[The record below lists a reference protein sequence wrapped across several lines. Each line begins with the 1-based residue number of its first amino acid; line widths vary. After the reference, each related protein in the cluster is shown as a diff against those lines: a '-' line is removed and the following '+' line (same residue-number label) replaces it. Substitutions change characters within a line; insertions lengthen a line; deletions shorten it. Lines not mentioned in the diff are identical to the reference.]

1 MSTSINTA
9 ENNTIIIMQDKI
21 ADNLQQPKELEML
34 YQQNKTVFKKAF
46 ENIYEN
52 INQFT
57 VAQIWNERLHY
68 ENEEVSL
75 GNKKELLFIFIASII
90 AALIVKF
97 PDYTSIKPEIFF
109 PRNLSFIAFPALA
122 AYFGWKNNISNRSWV
137 ILSLIF
143 ICSVFYINLLP
154 NNTKSDTLI
163 LACIHLPFF
172 LWAIV
177 GITFTGNKLSNFQK
191 RLEFLKYNGDLIVMT
206 TVILIAGGLLTGI
219 TLGLFELI
227 DLKIQEFYFKNIVIC
242 GLAASPIIATYLVQ
256 TNPQLVGKVSPIIAK
271 IFTPLVLIT
280 LVTYLIAVIV
290 SRKNPYDNRDFLMIF
305 NFLLIGVM
313 ALILFSLS
321 ISSKKAFHQYNTL
334 LLFAL
339 AIITI
344 IVNGIALSAIMF
356 RISEWGFTPNRLSI
370 LGGNILILINLLI
383 VAFKLFK
390 TIKNKAAIE
399 EVEKSI
405 AMFLPFYVAWT
416 IIVTFLFPFIFQ
428 FK

>member
-1 MSTSINTA
+1 MSTSIHVPEKNATK
-9 ENNTIIIMQDKI
+9 IMQDKI
-21 ADNLQQPKELEML
+21 AENLQQPKQLEKL
-34 YQQNKTVFKKAF
+34 YQENNVVFKKAF
-46 ENIYEN
+46 ENIYED
-52 INQFT
+52 IKHDT
-57 VAQIWNERLHY
+57 AAQIWNERLHF
-68 ENEEVSL
+68 ENEEVSW
-75 GNKKELLFIFIASII
+75 GNKQELFFIIIASII
-90 AALIVKF
+90 AGLIVKF
-97 PDYTSIKPEIFF
+97 PDYTSIKPEFF
-109 PRNLSFIAFPALA
+109 YPRNLSFIAFPALA

-137 ILSLIF
+137 IFSLIF

-154 NNTKSDTLI
+154 NNPKSDTLI

-172 LWAIV
+172 LWSMV

-191 RLEFLKYNGDLIVMT
+191 RLDFLKYNGDLIVMT

-271 IFTPLVLIT
+271 IFTPLVLLT
-280 LVTYLIAVIV
+280 LVVYLIAVIV
-290 SRKNPYDNRDFLMIF
+290 SGKNPYNNRDFLMIF
-305 NFLLIGVM
+305 NILLIGVM
-313 ALILFSLS
+313 TLILFSLS
-321 ISSKKAFHQYNTL
+321 ISSKKGYHQFNIL

-339 AIITI
+339 AIVTI

-390 TIKNKAAIE
+390 TIKGKAAIE

-405 AMFLPFYVAWT
+405 AKFLPFYIAWT